1 MYIYTNER
9 KIFFDNIFT
18 YPKLIF
24 NINSLIMCSLSTTQK
39 AVFFH
44 PDSRVNAQKAYN
56 CVDNF
61 LDSLEEEEIKE
72 DIVSESKKNTM
83 IDLAIQV
90 LTKQNDLHFRTIWIE
105 IEKLGYKTPRG
116 GKTPWATL
124 GSELRRR
131 DDIFKKLG
139 KGIYGLHTY
148 KTIK

>member
-1 MYIYTNER
+1 MYIYTNDR

-116 GKTPWATL
+116 CKTPWSTL
-124 GSELRRR
+124 CTQMSSKPEN
-131 DDIFKKLG
+131 FKAIG
-139 KGIYGLHTY
+139 RGIYRL
-148 KTIK
+148 IS

>member
-1 MYIYTNER
+1 
-9 KIFFDNIFT
+9 
-18 YPKLIF
+18 
-24 NINSLIMCSLSTTQK
+24 MCSLSTTQK

-124 GSELRRR
+124 CTQMSSKPEN
-131 DDIFKKLG
+131 FKAIG
-139 KGIYGLHTY
+139 RGIYRL
-148 KTIK
+148 IS

>member
-105 IEKLGYKTPRG
+105 IEKLGYISPRG